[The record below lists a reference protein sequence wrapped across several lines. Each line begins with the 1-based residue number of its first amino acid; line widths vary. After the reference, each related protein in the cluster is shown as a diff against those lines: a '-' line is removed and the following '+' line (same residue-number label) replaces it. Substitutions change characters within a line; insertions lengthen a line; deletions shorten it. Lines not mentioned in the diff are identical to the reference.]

1 MKKLITHSKS
11 SLFLIEMILSILI
24 LALTCTVCVR
34 IFAAAKTQREEA
46 RELNHIQ
53 ELVTSAGET
62 LEGWNGQLSS
72 FISIFGQPSKTSGA
86 LLQYYYDDSW
96 NPCTENSAEYTMTIQ
111 PAASET
117 EKTADIN
124 FYNSQHDNL
133 YQLSV
138 TFLSVGIPS
147 MCTIFSVLCLVILA
161 LLTLNTSEQDLQTSR
176 IALEQTTAYYT
187 ACSAASSKYQEL
199 TAYAQQ
205 AFTDCQKKQTY
216 NTLMS
221 SVTQQYP
228 DARWDPKTQILSF
241 TVDFAEKQAIYVE
254 INIPYSSDLIPEI
267 LTWKTISTAAW
278 NPDTRQPVYKG
289 DSK

>member
-1 MKKLITHSKS
+1 MNKN
-11 SLFLIEMILSILI
+11 
-24 LALTCTVCVR
+24 R
-34 IFAAAKTQREEA
+34 
-46 RELNHIQ
+46 
-53 ELVTSAGET
+53 TS
-62 LEGWNGQLSS
+62 
-72 FISIFGQPSKTSGA
+72 
-86 LLQYYYDDSW
+86 
-96 NPCTENSAEYTMTIQ
+96 
-111 PAASET
+111 
-117 EKTADIN
+117 
-124 FYNSQHDNL
+124 
-133 YQLSV
+133 
-138 TFLSVGIPS
+138 FLSVGIPS

-205 AFTDCQKKQTY
+205 AY

-228 DARWDPKTQILSF
+228 DARWDSKTQILSF

>member
-1 MKKLITHSKS
+1 MNKHRTVFLS
-11 SLFLIEMILSILI
+11 SGLPSMFVIFSILCMVILSL
-24 LALTCTVCVR
+24 LALG
-34 IFAAAKTQREEA
+34 
-46 RELNHIQ
+46 
-53 ELVTSAGET
+53 TSR
-62 LEGWNGQLSS
+62 
-72 FISIFGQPSKTSGA
+72 
-86 LLQYYYDDSW
+86 
-96 NPCTENSAEYTMTIQ
+96 
-111 PAASET
+111 
-117 EKTADIN
+117 
-124 FYNSQHDNL
+124 
-133 YQLSV
+133 
-138 TFLSVGIPS
+138 
-147 MCTIFSVLCLVILA
+147 
-161 LLTLNTSEQDLQTSR
+161 QDLQTSQ

-205 AFTDCQKKQTY
+205 AFTDCQKQQTY
-216 NTLMS
+216 NTRMS

-241 TVDFAEKQAIYVE
+241 TVDFTEEQAICVE

>member
-1 MKKLITHSKS
+1 MNKN
-11 SLFLIEMILSILI
+11 
-24 LALTCTVCVR
+24 R
-34 IFAAAKTQREEA
+34 
-46 RELNHIQ
+46 
-53 ELVTSAGET
+53 TS
-62 LEGWNGQLSS
+62 
-72 FISIFGQPSKTSGA
+72 
-86 LLQYYYDDSW
+86 
-96 NPCTENSAEYTMTIQ
+96 
-111 PAASET
+111 
-117 EKTADIN
+117 
-124 FYNSQHDNL
+124 
-133 YQLSV
+133 
-138 TFLSVGIPS
+138 FLSVGIPS

-205 AFTDCQKKQTY
+205 AFTDGQKQQTY

-241 TVDFAEKQAIYVE
+241 TVDFAEEQAIYVE

-278 NPDTRQPVYKG
+278 DPDTRQPVYKG